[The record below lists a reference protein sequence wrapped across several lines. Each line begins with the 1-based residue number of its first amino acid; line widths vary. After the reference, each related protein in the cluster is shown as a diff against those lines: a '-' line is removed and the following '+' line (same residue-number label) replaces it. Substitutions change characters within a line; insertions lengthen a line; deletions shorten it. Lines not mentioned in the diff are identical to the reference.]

1 MGGRLRGE
9 RVIAVFAPPET
20 DLPHSVHKAVYLL
33 ICLMTPVHTNED
45 LYGSGFIQSNYKQY
59 LSTVC

>member
-1 MGGRLRGE
+1 M
-9 RVIAVFAPPET
+9 IAVFAPPET